1 MSLISIEEME
11 FFSYHGCFS
20 EEQIIGNKFIV
31 TLEME
36 VDTRKAETSDNLE
49 YTINY
54 QHVYQVIQKEMETKS
69 KLIENIAYR
78 IIQAIYSKFQGITKI
93 RLKLSKINPPVG
105 GKVGN
110 VSITLEK

>member
-1 MSLISIEEME
+1 MAVISIEEME

-20 EEQIIGNKFIV
+20 EEQIIGNKFVV

-36 VDTRKAETSDNLE
+36 VDTRKAEVSDNLE

-54 QHVYQVIQKEMETKS
+54 QQVYQVIQKEMETKS

-78 IIQAIYSKFQGITKI
+78 IIQAIYNSFNGITKI